1 MPSLIWRCT
10 VLDVIS
16 NGLRYK
22 GKQITAGK
30 KIKNVPRE
38 LAERWIEMKLARNKT
53 KDGFEKATK
62 PAEETS
68 VKVDKTEGK
77 KDDDVDLSLKGLT
90 KKPGGW
96 YGFPDGSTAHGKKKA
111 EEKLAKWNVG

>member
-1 MPSLIWRCT
+1 M
-10 VLDVIS
+10 IS

-22 GKQITAGK
+22 GKQIAAGK
-30 KIKNVPRE
+30 KIKNVPQE
-38 LAERWIEMKLARNKT
+38 LAVRWIEMKLAKNKT
-53 KDGFEKATK
+53 KDGFEKAIK

-77 KDDDVDLSLKGLT
+77 KNKKDDEEDLLFKDLT

-96 YGFPDGSTAHGKKKA
+96 YEFPDGSTAHGEKKA